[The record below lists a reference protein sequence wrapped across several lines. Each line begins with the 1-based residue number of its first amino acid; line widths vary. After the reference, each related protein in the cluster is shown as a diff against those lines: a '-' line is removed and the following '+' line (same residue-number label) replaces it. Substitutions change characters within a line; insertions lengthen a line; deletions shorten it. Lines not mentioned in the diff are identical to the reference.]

1 MIDALSGYLLRLTA
15 AAMLTALAS
24 AVTPKG
30 GARRAAVFAGGL
42 ILILVALSP
51 LIQLDYD
58 QFAKY
63 FSQLEMQADAAANG
77 VTVTNREIVAM
88 LITEKAETYIL
99 DKAAQLGAE
108 VTVSVETDADGDW
121 PYPVAVTIQ
130 GSVVETQKTALSAYI
145 AAELAIPAERQEWIC
160 M

>member
-1 MIDALSGYLLRLTA
+1 M
-15 AAMLTALAS
+15 
-24 AVTPKG
+24 
-30 GARRAAVFAGGL
+30 
-42 ILILVALSP
+42 
-51 LIQLDYD
+51 
-58 QFAKY
+58 
-63 FSQLEMQADAAANG
+63 
-77 VTVTNREIVAM
+77 
-88 LITEKAETYIL
+88 

-130 GSVVETQKTALSAYI
+130 GSVTETQKTALSAYI